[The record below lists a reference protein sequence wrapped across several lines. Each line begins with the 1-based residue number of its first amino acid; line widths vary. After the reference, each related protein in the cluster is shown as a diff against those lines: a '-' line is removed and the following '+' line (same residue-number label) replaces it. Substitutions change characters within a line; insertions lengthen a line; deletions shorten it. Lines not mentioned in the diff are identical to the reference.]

1 MVVNVKDKVKEKEHG
16 KEQNGMISAKIH
28 LKEFQSAQDE
38 STTVLQNFN
47 FEIHP
52 GDFISII
59 GPSGCGKT
67 TLLRILAGFDTD
79 FEGSISL
86 DSGSRSE
93 SGSTSDT
100 ETDSL
105 ETQRLGKIGYIP
117 QEFSLFPWLTVED
130 NIRFGLNIKKM
141 PKKEQDPII
150 SRLLDAVKMTEF
162 RNYYPKELSGGMKQK
177 IAISR
182 ALAINPTS
190 NLILM
195 DEPFSALDAQTR
207 NKLQLDLIDIW
218 RQQNLT
224 IVFVTHNIDEAVFL
238 SNRILVMSHIPAT
251 IAHEEP
257 IKFSHPRDRTSPEF
271 NAIRRKLITFL

>member
-1 MVVNVKDKVKEKEHG
+1 MVIKENTSRGESN
-16 KEQNGMISAKIH
+16 EMISAKIQ
-28 LKEFQSAQDE
+28 LKQFQSAQEE
-38 STTVLQNFN
+38 STIVLRDFN
-47 FEIHP
+47 FEIHHH
-52 GDFISII
+52 DFISII

-79 FEGSISL
+79 FEGSITL
-86 DSGSRSE
+86 GSGSEVDSE
-93 SGSTSDT
+93 TES

-105 ETQRLGKIGYIP
+105 EVQRLGKIGYIP
-117 QEFSLFPWLTVED
+117 QEFSLFPWLTVEE
-130 NIRFGLNIKKM
+130 NIRFGLNIKKV
-141 PKKEQDPII
+141 PKPEQDPII
-150 SRLLDAVKMTEF
+150 ARLLEAVKMTEF
-162 RNYYPKELSGGMKQK
+162 AKFYPKELSGGMKQK

-251 IAHEEP
+251 IAHEEQIDFP
-257 IKFSHPRDRTSPEF
+257 HTRDRTSPEF

>member
-1 MVVNVKDKVKEKEHG
+1 MDKVKEKE
-16 KEQNGMISAKIH
+16 QNGMILAKIR
-28 LKEFQSAQDE
+28 LKEFQSAQEE
-38 STTVLQNFN
+38 STIVLKNFN

-93 SGSTSDT
+93 GDDLDT
-100 ETDSL
+100 LDG
-105 ETQRLGKIGYIP
+105 QRLGKIGYIP

-141 PKKEQDPII
+141 LKQEQDPII
-150 SRLLDAVKMTEF
+150 SRLLEAVKMTEF

-251 IAHEEP
+251 IVHEEP
-257 IKFSHPRDRTSPEF
+257 IAFSHPRDRTSPEF

>member
-1 MVVNVKDKVKEKEHG
+1 MAVMDKE
-16 KEQNGMISAKIH
+16 KEQNGMISAKIQ
-28 LKEFQSAQDE
+28 LKEFQSAQEE

-86 DSGSRSE
+86 DSVSGSKSE
-93 SGSTSDT
+93 S
-100 ETDSL
+100 DSL
-105 ETQRLGKIGYIP
+105 DGQRLGKIGYIP

-141 PKKEQDPII
+141 PKQEQDPII

-207 NKLQLDLIDIW
+207 NKLQQDLIDIW
-218 RQQNLT
+218 REQNLT

-257 IKFSHPRDRTSPEF
+257 IEFPHPRDRTSPEF